1 MIFLQSVIFHD
12 QTSSIHTP
20 FSNSKD
26 YLHDSYR
33 QNLPFSS
40 QSKTFGRRSNSH
52 WRGQAWGLSGLP
64 SMEVSSWTEPNGP
77 SAFYIVVGSLL
88 QCESRNRIHF
98 IHLTPTLPYYL
109 LIKCTEMYS
118 SRYSPCSFEANQV
131 YLILCTS
138 LNLLS
143 HHAKPDD
150 LAPKTTPAESSPT
163 AAPTFLYIPVQ
174 CSSSDSSPWY
184 TWSYKL

>member
-1 MIFLQSVIFHD
+1 MILLQSVIFHD

-20 FSNSKD
+20 FSNFKD

-33 QNLPFSS
+33 QIYLFQAS
-40 QSKTFGRRSNSH
+40 QRRLVDVNH
-52 WRGQAWGLSGLP
+52 DAFWDCPQWKYQVGQNQMVPVLSTL
-64 SMEVSSWTEPNGP
+64 W
-77 SAFYIVVGSLL
+77 VGSLL
-88 QCESRNRIHF
+88 QCESRNQVHF

-109 LIKCTEMYS
+109 LIKCTEMNL

-138 LNLLS
+138 LNLSS

-174 CSSSDSSPWY
+174 CSSSDSSP
-184 TWSYKL
+184 